1 MAIEAKAFW
10 LPKHGSTEA
19 EYEDAYSI
27 SIPDSRF
34 AIADG
39 ATEASFSGMWAK
51 QLVRAF
57 TGKKIAIPLQLEEL
71 KPLQARWHTFVHRNP
86 LPWYAE
92 EKVSNGAFAAF
103 LGLELSEENTADGL
117 KRNWQ
122 VSAAGDTCLVQIRGN
137 SILEAFPYKD
147 SGSFNNHPDL
157 LGSANIFNE
166 NSSKLISHH
175 AGTWGCEDVF
185 FLMTDALACWFF
197 KSAEQG
203 QEPWN
208 ILRDLDTEA
217 QVSFKDFVAGLRSS
231 SSMKNDDVTLVRV
244 DILA

>member
-1 MAIEAKAFW
+1 MVIDAKEFW
-10 LPKHGSTEA
+10 LPKHGSTDA
-19 EYEDAYSI
+19 EYEDASSI
-27 SIPDSRF
+27 ALKDFRF

-39 ATEASFSGMWAK
+39 ATEASFSGIWAR

-57 TGKKIAIPLQLEEL
+57 TGKKFSLPFQLEEL
-71 KPLQARWHTFVHRNP
+71 KPLQARWQTIVHRHP

-103 LGLELSEENTADGL
+103 LGLELSEENGADGL
-117 KRNWQ
+117 KRTWRA
-122 VSAAGDTCLVQIRGN
+122 SAAGDTCLVQIRGN
-137 SILEAFPYKD
+137 EIQNAFPYKD
-147 SGSFNNHPDL
+147 SASFNNHPDL
-157 LGSANIFNE
+157 LGSTNIFNGTGE
-166 NSSKLISHH
+166 GLISHQT
-175 AGTWGCEDVF
+175 GTWGCDDVF

-197 KSAEQG
+197 KSVEQG

-217 QVSFKDFVAGLRSS
+217 QGSFEDFVAGLRSANV
-231 SSMKNDDVTLVRV
+231 MKNDDVTLVRV